1 MSIFGGFPE
10 YISVA
15 QRRARAAKKLNAL
28 RKKNPNI
35 QPIVIEGR
43 SIARTWW
50 GKSWNQNLERYAD
63 YSNRIE
69 RGRSYVR
76 HGAVLDLQ
84 IKSGKIYALVQGSES
99 RPYEIVISI
108 KALNK
113 NNWKHVRKT
122 AEGQLDSLA
131 ELLAGKFPKPLQEVF
146 FSREEGLFPGP
157 KEIDFNCSCPDWAS
171 MCKHV
176 AASLYGVGARLDE
189 DPSLFFKLRRIQM
202 DDLITQVV
210 KDTSQAL
217 LKKAGTKSSRVLDDT
232 SLTDVFGI
240 KLDEN
245 IHFEQRPDKRTAG
258 AAKKSGRRKQHAPRK
273 AKKGKYRTQKKT
285 AEKPTKK
292 PAKTSASRRKTPA
305 KPAKGRAVKAAVSGG
320 TIIDIVVS
328 AIPKR
333 RKTMRIADICA
344 RVDLS
349 EKQVRNAVAR
359 AVVQGKLK
367 TTVRG
372 IYARS

>member
-1 MSIFGGFPE
+1 M
-10 YISVA
+10 
-15 QRRARAAKKLNAL
+15 
-28 RKKNPNI
+28 
-35 QPIVIEGR
+35 
-43 SIARTWW
+43 
-50 GKSWNQNLERYAD
+50 KSTRW
-63 YSNRIE
+63 
-69 RGRSYVR
+69 
-76 HGAVLDLQ
+76 
-84 IKSGKIYALVQGSES
+84 
-99 RPYEIVISI
+99 
-108 KALNK
+108 
-113 NNWKHVRKT
+113 
-122 AEGQLDSLA
+122 
-131 ELLAGKFPKPLQEVF
+131 
-146 FSREEGLFPGP
+146 
-157 KEIDFNCSCPDWAS
+157 
-171 MCKHV
+171 
-176 AASLYGVGARLDE
+176 
-189 DPSLFFKLRRIQM
+189 
-202 DDLITQVV
+202 
-210 KDTSQAL
+210 AL
-217 LKKAGTKSSRVLDDT
+217 LEKAETRSSRVLDDT
-232 SLTDVFGI
+232 NLTDVFGI
-240 KLDEN
+240 KLGEN

-285 AEKPTKK
+285 AEKSTKK
-292 PAKTSASRRKTPA
+292 PAKTSASRRKSPA